1 MYTLGGVDNHC
12 RIDIISKICGL
23 ISRYMCMDWQKLLF
37 IQCLSW
43 STIGYAF
50 LLILC
55 FS

>member
-12 RIDIISKICGL
+12 RRDIIIMCGL
-23 ISRYMCMDWQKLLF
+23 ISRDMCMDWLKFLF

-55 FS
+55 FG